1 MRGKQRGQP
10 STTLL
15 LFFDVRKSGV
25 FLVTAVLMHMRTGMN
40 VRLRAVHHAV
50 HQPQQ
55 LRE

>member
-10 STTLL
+10 SATLP
-15 LFFDVRKSGV
+15 LFFNVRKSGV
-25 FLVTAVLMHMRTGMN
+25 FLMMAVLMHIRMGMN

-55 LRE
+55 LRK